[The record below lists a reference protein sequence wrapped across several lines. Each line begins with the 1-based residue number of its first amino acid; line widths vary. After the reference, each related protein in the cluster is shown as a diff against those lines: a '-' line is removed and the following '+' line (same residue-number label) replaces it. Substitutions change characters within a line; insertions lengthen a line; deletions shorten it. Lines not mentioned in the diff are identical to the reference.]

1 MCTCDSMK
9 RGFQEVERLIEGYE
23 REMIETMR
31 QMIEIKAISPV
42 SGGAGESRRADFL
55 QKVLKGWGLP
65 AKRYDYEDE
74 SGAVRSNVVSRLGSC
89 ERTVWIVAHIDT
101 VSEGDA
107 SLWKTD
113 PFRLSVKDGKLYGR
127 GTSDNG
133 QEVIAGMFALRALK
147 ESGADLEH
155 CMGLALVADEELG
168 SRYGIQKL
176 LKERI
181 FGRDDMFIVPD
192 WGNDGGDKIEIAEKG
207 MLWLKITVLG
217 KQVHASTPERGV
229 NAYKHALRFLNLV
242 DEELHSKYSA
252 SNGIFEPSVSTFEVT
267 KHEKNVDSI
276 NIIPG
281 VEVSYIDCRV
291 LPQYDL
297 GVVIKDIKAIA
308 GRKEFADVGIR
319 IEEFNREDATPQTDE
334 GAEVVQLL
342 KTALKDLRKV
352 NAKVV
357 GIGGGTCAAFF
368 RKKSL
373 AAAVWSTEDPVA
385 HEPNEYARI
394 ENIVGDAKVL
404 AYLPVKQ

>member
-1 MCTCDSMK
+1 MK